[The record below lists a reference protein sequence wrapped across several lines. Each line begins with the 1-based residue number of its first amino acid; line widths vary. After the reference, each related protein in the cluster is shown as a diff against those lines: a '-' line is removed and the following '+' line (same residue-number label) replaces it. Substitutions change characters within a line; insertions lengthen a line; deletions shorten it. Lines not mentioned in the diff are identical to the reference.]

1 MGLFFRSRRKRRGP
15 GLFGLLLMIG
25 VCFFGLSLLV
35 GNSASVFTSC
45 QNLTRSFG
53 NSGQNLCVGMQQAM
67 ASIYNLSGTV
77 QGMFGNVQQAA
88 SRDWVPAAN
97 IASVKER
104 WQSLTQRLD
113 TGANWQGGQGASSLV
128 SMDAVKDMLR
138 TGHYQGGLDSSSG
151 RLQNAFGSFMA
162 GQSLA
167 QSGGDLESQLAW
179 YRNGAGMGEYGI
191 LSQLKL
197 GSLYMSGAEGVAPDY
212 GLAYDYNMQAL
223 GSLQQLQSSTSP
235 EAMATLGALPVEPSQ
250 LQLQLQESLRQL
262 QLQQ

>member
-1 MGLFFRSRRKRRGP
+1 MGLFFRSRRRRRGP
-15 GLFGLLLMIG
+15 GLFGLLFMICL
-25 VCFFGLSLLV
+25 CFFGLSLLV
-35 GNSASVFTSC
+35 GNSASLFTSC
-45 QNLTRSFG
+45 QNLTRSLG
-53 NSGQNLCVGMQQAM
+53 NNGQSLCVGMQQAM
-67 ASIYNLSGTV
+67 ASIHQLSGWVSGT
-77 QGMFGNVQQAA
+77 FGNVQTA
-88 SRDWVPAAN
+88 SDEWNTNVSV
-97 IASVKER
+97 ASLKER

-128 SMDAVKDMLR
+128 SMDAVREMLR
-138 TGHYQGGLDSSSG
+138 TGHYQGTLETPSG

-197 GSLYMSGAEGVAPDY
+197 GSLYMNGAEGGVPDY

-223 GSLQQLQSSTSP
+223 GSLQQLQSSATP
-235 EAMATLGALPVEPSQ
+235 EAAATLGTLPVEPSQ

-262 QLQQ
+262 QLRQ